1 MGKAHSRSTVT
12 GGTYILSGCVNARF
26 WNSSEESLWRQEASA
41 AAGGG
46 GGGGGGGGV
55 STTRGSETRQHR
67 EEVDARRTLGQDGA
81 HADNSQEKLKVGL
94 EEDMCPF
101 EVSLPPELG
110 GSRCSV
116 RVTTAKSENANE
128 PTMSPT
134 TNSSSQSPSKS
145 KATIGAVDCD
155 ISLDAATDTQE
166 WSFTLYDFEGHQ
178 KVTREDL
185 TSLLKTISEALA
197 KTVTLPASGRRKLKL
212 SLSVVSDQDS
222 ETSSKQKFA
231 FSNNQSKEVQAG
243 VSSQVKSKRKHHHRH
258 RVGEEEVEEDVGE
271 VAHKTFPHHGKKK
284 RERKQRRHQ
293 RSHSYGFADD
303 VGWREEKGY
312 NRRRSRNRRNNSSST
327 VSEAHVQNG
336 ANECKEEV
344 TLQQQKSNFH
354 PRENPE
360 RRTYYRELAGIENTS
375 NSFTES
381 DNLERLSR
389 TLPDSKRQGRV
400 KSCSH
405 RRSKSCDRDSGNSNQ
420 EAATTQ
426 RNKPVSNGENL
437 AGILVPKSED
447 TSSKPKKCQTVLA
460 PGASPYT
467 GHFGMQNLVIPLSA
481 CTSPV
486 EGKRGK
492 HKTKRHAVKPFTYM
506 EHEIMG
512 NIDGVLQVP
521 MPTRHH
527 HRHEH
532 HHHHHHHHH
541 YH

>member
-1 MGKAHSRSTVT
+1 MWGITRKVTMCIEKFKLISLHQIQSESFAVKYRVLHAMGKV
-12 GGTYILSGCVNARF
+12 
-26 WNSSEESLWRQEASA
+26 
-41 AAGGG
+41 
-46 GGGGGGGGV
+46 
-55 STTRGSETRQHR
+55 
-67 EEVDARRTLGQDGA
+67 
-81 HADNSQEKLKVGL
+81 
-94 EEDMCPF
+94 M
-101 EVSLPPELG
+101 
-110 GSRCSV
+110 SV
-116 RVTTAKSENANE
+116 
-128 PTMSPT
+128 
-134 TNSSSQSPSKS
+134 
-145 KATIGAVDCD
+145 IC
-155 ISLDAATDTQE
+155 L
-166 WSFTLYDFEGHQ
+166 F
-178 KVTREDL
+178 
-185 TSLLKTISEALA
+185 
-197 KTVTLPASGRRKLKL
+197 
-212 SLSVVSDQDS
+212 
-222 ETSSKQKFA
+222 
-231 FSNNQSKEVQAG
+231 
-243 VSSQVKSKRKHHHRH
+243 
-258 RVGEEEVEEDVGE
+258 
-271 VAHKTFPHHGKKK
+271 
-284 RERKQRRHQ
+284 
-293 RSHSYGFADD
+293 
-303 VGWREEKGY
+303 
-312 NRRRSRNRRNNSSST
+312 RRNNSSST
-327 VSEAHVQNG
+327 VSDAHVQNG